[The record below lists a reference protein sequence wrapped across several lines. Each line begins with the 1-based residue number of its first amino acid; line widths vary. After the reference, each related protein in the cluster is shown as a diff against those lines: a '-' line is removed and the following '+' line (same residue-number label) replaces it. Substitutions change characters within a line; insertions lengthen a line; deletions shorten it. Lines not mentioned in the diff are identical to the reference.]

1 MAKKALK
8 YRTDALAVAHKTAAG
23 LHRAGVIDKGTMR
36 EFDVSCLTTVEELSP
51 KAIQAIR
58 ERVGVSQ
65 AVFASYLNVKTKLV
79 SEWERGE
86 KKPSGPSLKLLSLVK
101 SKGLEAIT

>member
-1 MAKKALK
+1 MAKKSAS
-8 YRTDALAVAHKTAAG
+8 YRSDALAVAHRTAQG

-36 EFDVSCLTTVEELSP
+36 EFDASCLTTVEDLSP

-58 ERVGVSQ
+58 ERAGVSQ
-65 AVFASYLNVKTKLV
+65 AVFASFLNVKAKLV

-101 SKGLEAIT
+101 TKGLDAIT

>member
-1 MAKKALK
+1 MTKKALK
-8 YRTDALAVAHKTAAG
+8 YRSDALAVAHKTAAG

-36 EFDVSCLTTVEELSP
+36 EFDVSCLTAVEDLSP
-51 KAIQAIR
+51 KAIQTIR
-58 ERVGVSQ
+58 KRAGVSQ
-65 AVFASYLNVKTKLV
+65 AVFASFLNVKAKLV